1 MVISSLLFKVQGA
14 SDIDPC
20 PFLMQI
26 ESHVK
31 RLDEDLNQFAEDL
44 KQGIQLYVI

>member
-1 MVISSLLFKVQGA
+1 
-14 SDIDPC
+14 
-20 PFLMQI
+20 MQI

-44 KQGIQLYVI
+44 KQGISVICYLDYVVPDLYYLLRLVCSSNL